1 LERIVLNRIYISL
14 MALVWVLALGGCS
27 MLQPRPP
34 EEIIADRALAQ
45 ARHLMNRE
53 YDLALTYV
61 VPSYQ
66 GSARATFY
74 EADFVGSATW
84 TDASVAWV
92 RCDEALE
99 PDRCRVRLL
108 VYGGPSAGRT
118 SARGEDVPWTWETVW
133 IKINGKWYQF
143 LN

>member
-1 LERIVLNRIYISL
+1 MNRIYISL
-14 MALVWVLALGGCS
+14 MALVSVLALGGCS

-45 ARHLMNRE
+45 ARHLINRE

-74 EADFVGSATW
+74 EADYSGSATW

-92 RCDEALE
+92 KCDEALE
-99 PDRCRVRLL
+99 PDRCRVRLWI
-108 VYGGPSAGRT
+108 YGGPSGAWG
-118 SARGEDVPWTWETVW
+118 SARGDSEPFVWQRVW
-133 IKINGKWYQF
+133 IKINGEWYQF
-143 LN
+143 LD

>member
-1 LERIVLNRIYISL
+1 
-14 MALVWVLALGGCS
+14 MALLWALALGGCS
-27 MLQPRPP
+27 MLQPKPP

-45 ARHLMNRE
+45 VRHLMKRE

-74 EADFVGSATW
+74 EADFSASATW

-99 PDRCRVRLL
+99 PDRCKVRLW
-108 VYGGPSAGRT
+108 VYGGPGIG
-118 SARGEDVPWTWETVW
+118 SARGATEPFVWEKVW
-133 IKINGKWYQF
+133 IKIKGKWYQF
-143 LN
+143 LD

>member
-1 LERIVLNRIYISL
+1 MNRVYISL
-14 MALVWVLALGGCS
+14 MALVTVLALGGCS
-27 MLQPRPP
+27 TLQPRPP

-45 ARHLMNRE
+45 ARHLMSRE

-84 TDASVAWV
+84 TDASVVWV
-92 RCDEALE
+92 KCDEASE
-99 PDRCRVRLL
+99 PDRCRVRLWI
-108 VYGGPSAGRT
+108 YGGPTVGRK
-118 SARGEDVPWTWETVW
+118 SARGDNVPWSWNTVW
-133 IKINGKWYQF
+133 IKIDGEWYQY
-143 LN
+143 LG

>member
-1 LERIVLNRIYISL
+1 MNRIYISL
-14 MALVWVLALGGCS
+14 MALVSVLALGGCS

-45 ARHLMNRE
+45 ARHLINKE

-66 GSARATFY
+66 DSARATFY
-74 EADFVGSATW
+74 EADYSGSATW

-99 PDRCRVRLL
+99 PDRCEVRLW
-108 VYGGPSAGRT
+108 VYGGPA
-118 SARGEDVPWTWETVW
+118 APRGSSRADNEPFVLQRVW

-143 LN
+143 LD